1 MKLSNYSGLM
11 KLALAENMRAP
22 TIFTEGSGQDG
33 LNVPPQGNEGIFP
46 GDVQQVPPGQ
56 PGMEDPNAMPGNVQ
70 PEQDGAIPEDTQ
82 DGRAPYGQES
92 IDVAIADSIRA
103 LSQATAGGNI
113 DSGSILRYIVLSTRG
128 MMPPPPPEPPPQ
140 SMTAADMMA
149 MSQQAPG
156 SLIGAGV
163 QPNLGAAN
171 PDLPAEGAKPEAG
184 KEGGKESG
192 KPSTEKK
199 PESKDKPAD
208 KKPEK
213 KSEGGREI
221 KVSVK

>member
-1 MKLSNYSGLM
+1 MKLSNYSGLI

-33 LNVPPQGNEGIFP
+33 LNAPPQGNEGIFP
-46 GDVQQVPPGQ
+46 GDTQQLSPEEQLGV
-56 PGMEDPNAMPGNVQ
+56 EDPNAIAGDVPL
-70 PEQDGAIPEDTQ
+70 EDGGAQ

-92 IDVAIADSIRA
+92 IDVAIADAIRA
-103 LSQATAGGNI
+103 LSQASAGGSA
-113 DSGSILRYIVLSTRG
+113 DSGIVLRDIVLSTRG
-128 MMPPPPPEPPPQ
+128 MMPPPPPPPPEPPPQ
-140 SMTAADMMA
+140 QMTAADMMA

-156 SLIGAGV
+156 SLIGAGM

-171 PDLPAEGAKPEAG
+171 PDLPAEGTKPEAG
-184 KEGGKESG
+184 KEGG

-199 PESKDKPAD
+199 PESKDKSKD

-213 KSEGGREI
+213 KSEGGREV

>member
-1 MKLSNYSGLM
+1 MKLSNFSGLM

-33 LNVPPQGNEGIFP
+33 MNAPPQGSEGLFP
-46 GDVQQVPPGQ
+46 GDVLDGQ
-56 PGMEDPNAMPGNVQ
+56 PGVEDPNASPDSIP
-70 PEQDGAIPEDTQ
+70 PEQEGVMPEDMQ

-103 LSQATAGGNI
+103 LSQASAGGNI
-113 DSGSILRYIVLSTRG
+113 DSGMVLRDIVLSTRG
-128 MMPPPPPEPPPQ
+128 MMPPPPPPPPEPPPQ

-149 MSQQAPG
+149 MSQQSPG
-156 SLIGAGV
+156 SLMGA

-171 PDLPAEGAKPEAG
+171 PDLPAEGAKPEG
-184 KEGGKESG
+184 G
-192 KPSTEKK
+192 KPSDKK
-199 PESKDKPAD
+199 PESKDKGGDKKTD

-213 KSEGGREI
+213 KSEGGKEI